1 MKKLLSLILSL
12 LLLLSFAACGKDNSN
27 KATTNG
33 ASNENK
39 PAAATEIYFLN
50 FKPEIASVYDKIAKE
65 YKEKTGVTV
74 KVVTAASNSYEQ
86 TLTSEIAKSEA
97 PTIFQINGPVGYK
110 SWADYCADLKDTA
123 LYSFLSDKSL
133 AIKSGNSVYGIP
145 YVVEGYGIIYNEE
158 ITDRYFA
165 LKDKKTSF
173 SSMDEINSFSK
184 LKALVEDMQS
194 RKSELKI
201 EGVFSSTSFS
211 SGNAWRWD
219 THLANVPLYYEFS
232 ENKSFEDPT
241 LAGLGS
247 SEIKFTYNKNFK
259 NIFDL
264 YINNSGTPKN
274 LIGSK
279 SVNDSMAEFALGKT
293 AMVQNGNWAY
303 KDIAGVDGNTVKKDK
318 IKMLPIYTGIKGEEN
333 QGLCIGTENYLAI
346 NSKVSEE
353 KQKASADFL
362 EWLFSSD
369 EGKRY
374 VTKELGFI
382 SPFNTF
388 DKDER
393 PEDPL
398 ANQILDWMEKKDIK
412 SVPWI
417 FTSFPSETF
426 KQDFSSVLL
435 QYAQG
440 SADWNKVVQT
450 VQNAW
455 KNEYQE

>member
-1 MKKLLSLILSL
+1 MKKLTALILSL
-12 LLLLSFAACGKDNSN
+12 LLVCSLAACGENNRND
-27 KATTNG
+27 ATNNT
-33 ASNENK
+33 ADSNK

-50 FKPEIASVYDKIAKE
+50 FKPEIASVYEKIAKE
-65 YKEKTGVTV
+65 YKQKTGVTV

-86 TLTSEIAKSEA
+86 TLTSEIAKSNP
-97 PTIFQINGPVGYK
+97 PTIFQVNGPIGYR
-110 SWADYCADLKDTA
+110 SWSDYCADLSDTA

-133 AIKSGNSVYGIP
+133 AIKSGDGVYAVP

-158 ITDRYFA
+158 ITDKYFA
-165 LKDKKTSF
+165 LKDKNTSF

-194 RKSELKI
+194 KKSELDI
-201 EGVFSSTSFS
+201 EGVFASTSFS
-211 SGNAWRWD
+211 SGNSWRWD
-219 THLANVPLYYEFS
+219 THLANVPFYYEFS
-232 ENKSFEDPT
+232 ENTAFDNPT
-241 LAGLGS
+241 LAGLGTS
-247 SEIKFTYNKNFK
+247 DVDFKYNENFK
-259 NIFDL
+259 NTFDL
-264 YINNSGTPKN
+264 YINNSCTPRN

-279 SVNDSMAEFALGKT
+279 SVNDSMAEFALGKA

-303 KDIAGVDGNTVKKDK
+303 KDIADVDGNTVKKDK
-318 IKMLPIYTGIKGEEN
+318 IKMLPVYTGVDGEEK

-346 NSKVSEE
+346 NSKVSSE

-369 EGKRY
+369 EGKSY
-374 VTKELGFI
+374 VVNELGFI

-388 DKDER
+388 DEDER

-398 ANQILDWMEKKDIK
+398 ANQILDWMEKKDIT

-426 KQDFSSVLL
+426 KQDFSSALL

-440 SADWNKVVQT
+440 SADWDKVVEA
-450 VQNAW
+450 VKKSW
-455 KNEYQE
+455 KNEYQA

>member
-133 AIKSGNSVYGIP
+133 AIKSGDSVYGIP

-232 ENKSFEDPT
+232 ENKSFDDPT

-247 SEIKFTYNKNFK
+247 SEIKFTYNENFK

-388 DKDER
+388 DEDER

-398 ANQILDWMEKKDIK
+398 ANQILDWMEKKGIK

>member
-1 MKKLLSLILSL
+1 MKKALSLILSL
-12 LLLLSFAACGKDNSN
+12 VLLLSFAACGKGEAD
-27 KATTNG
+27 KTTASG

-50 FKPEIASVYDKIAKE
+50 FKPEIASVYEKIAEE
-65 YKEKTGVTV
+65 YKEKKGVTV
-74 KVVTAASNSYEQ
+74 KVVTAASNGYEQ
-86 TLTSEIAKSEA
+86 TLTSEIAKSDP
-97 PTIFQINGPVGYK
+97 PTIFQINGPVGYR

-133 AIKSGNSVYGIP
+133 AIKDGDSVYGIP

-158 ITDRYFA
+158 ITDKYFA
-165 LKDKKTSF
+165 LKDRATSF

-194 RKSELKI
+194 KKEELNI
-201 EGVFSSTSFS
+201 DGVFASTSFS

-219 THLANVPLYYEFS
+219 THLANVPFYYEFI
-232 ENKSFEDPT
+232 ENKDFDDPT

-247 SEIKFTYNKNFK
+247 SEINFTYSENFK

-279 SVNDSMAEFALGKT
+279 SVNDSMAEFALGKV

-303 KDIAGVDGNTVKKDK
+303 KDISDVDGNTVKKDK
-318 IKMLPIYTGIKGEEN
+318 IKMLPVYTGIKGEEN
-333 QGLCIGTENYLAI
+333 QGLCVGTENYLAI
-346 NSKVSEE
+346 NSKVSAE

-374 VTKELGFI
+374 VTEELGFI
-382 SPFNTF
+382 SPFTTF
-388 DKDER
+388 DKNER

-426 KQDFSSVLL
+426 KQDFSSALL

-440 SADWNKVVQT
+440 SADWDKVVST
-450 VQNAW
+450 VKKAW
-455 KNEYQE
+455 QNEYQA

>member
-133 AIKSGNSVYGIP
+133 AIKSGDSVYGIP

-219 THLANVPLYYEFS
+219 THLANVPLYYEFI
-232 ENKSFEDPT
+232 ENKNFDDPT

-247 SEIKFTYNKNFK
+247 SEIKFTYNENFK

-388 DKDER
+388 DEDER

>member
-33 ASNENK
+33 ASNEHK

-133 AIKSGNSVYGIP
+133 AIKSGDSVYGIP

-219 THLANVPLYYEFS
+219 THLANVPLYYEFI
-232 ENKSFEDPT
+232 ENKNFDDPT

-247 SEIKFTYNKNFK
+247 SEIKFTYNENFK
-259 NIFDL
+259 TIFAL

-388 DKDER
+388 DEDER

>member
-1 MKKLLSLILSL
+1 MKKALSLILSL
-12 LLLLSFAACGKDNSN
+12 VLLLSFAACGKGEADQ
-27 KATTNG
+27 TTASG

-50 FKPEIASVYDKIAKE
+50 FKPEIASVYEKIAEE
-65 YKEKTGVTV
+65 YKEKKGVTV
-74 KVVTAASNSYEQ
+74 KVVTAASNGYEQ
-86 TLTSEIAKSEA
+86 TLTSEIAKSDP
-97 PTIFQINGPVGYK
+97 PTIFQINGPVGYR

-133 AIKSGNSVYGIP
+133 AIKDGDSVYGIP

-158 ITDRYFA
+158 ITDKYFA
-165 LKDKKTSF
+165 LKDRATSF

-194 RKSELKI
+194 KKDELNI
-201 EGVFSSTSFS
+201 DGVFASTSFS

-219 THLANVPLYYEFS
+219 THLANVPFYYEFI
-232 ENKSFEDPT
+232 ENKDFDDPT

-247 SEIKFTYNKNFK
+247 SEINFTYSENFK

-279 SVNDSMAEFALGKT
+279 SVNDSMAEFALGKV

-303 KDIAGVDGNTVKKDK
+303 KDISDVDGNTVKKDK

-333 QGLCIGTENYLAI
+333 QGLCVGTENYLAI
-346 NSKVSEE
+346 NSKVSAE

-374 VTKELGFI
+374 VTEELGFI
-382 SPFNTF
+382 SPFTTF
-388 DKDER
+388 DKNER

-426 KQDFSSVLL
+426 KQDFSSALL

-440 SADWNKVVQT
+440 SADWDKVVST
-450 VQNAW
+450 VKKAW
-455 KNEYQE
+455 QNEYQA

>member
-1 MKKLLSLILSL
+1 
-12 LLLLSFAACGKDNSN
+12 
-27 KATTNG
+27 
-33 ASNENK
+33 
-39 PAAATEIYFLN
+39 
-50 FKPEIASVYDKIAKE
+50 
-65 YKEKTGVTV
+65 
-74 KVVTAASNSYEQ
+74 
-86 TLTSEIAKSEA
+86 
-97 PTIFQINGPVGYK
+97 
-110 SWADYCADLKDTA
+110 
-123 LYSFLSDKSL
+123 
-133 AIKSGNSVYGIP
+133 
-145 YVVEGYGIIYNEE
+145 
-158 ITDRYFA
+158 
-165 LKDKKTSF
+165 
-173 SSMDEINSFSK
+173 MDEINSFSK

-194 RKSELKI
+194 KKEELNI
-201 EGVFSSTSFS
+201 DGVFASTSFS

-219 THLANVPLYYEFS
+219 THLANVPFYYEFI
-232 ENKSFEDPT
+232 ENKDFDDPT

-247 SEIKFTYNKNFK
+247 SEINFTYSENFK

-279 SVNDSMAEFALGKT
+279 SVNDSMAEFALGKV

-303 KDIAGVDGNTVKKDK
+303 KDISDVDGNTVKKDK

-333 QGLCIGTENYLAI
+333 QGLCVGTENYLAI
-346 NSKVSEE
+346 NSKVSAE

-374 VTKELGFI
+374 VTEELGFI
-382 SPFNTF
+382 SPFTTF
-388 DKDER
+388 DKNER

-426 KQDFSSVLL
+426 KQDFSSALL

-440 SADWNKVVQT
+440 SADWDKVVST
-450 VQNAW
+450 VKKAW
-455 KNEYQE
+455 QNEYQA

>member
-1 MKKLLSLILSL
+1 MKKALSLILSL
-12 LLLLSFAACGKDNSN
+12 VLLLSFAACGKGEAD
-27 KATTNG
+27 KTTASG

-50 FKPEIASVYDKIAKE
+50 FKPEIASVYEKIAEE
-65 YKEKTGVTV
+65 YKEKKGVTV
-74 KVVTAASNSYEQ
+74 KVVTAASNGYEQ
-86 TLTSEIAKSEA
+86 TLTSEIAKSDP
-97 PTIFQINGPVGYK
+97 PTIFQLNGPVGYR

-133 AIKSGNSVYGIP
+133 AIKDGDSVYGIP
-145 YVVEGYGIIYNEE
+145 YVVEGYGISYNEE
-158 ITDRYFA
+158 ITDKYFA
-165 LKDKKTSF
+165 LKDRATSF

-194 RKSELKI
+194 KKEELNI
-201 EGVFSSTSFS
+201 DGVFASTSFS
-211 SGNAWRWD
+211 SGNSWRWD
-219 THLANVPLYYEFS
+219 THLANVPFYYEFI
-232 ENKSFEDPT
+232 ENKDFDDPT

-247 SEIKFTYNKNFK
+247 NEINFTYSENFK

-279 SVNDSMAEFALGKT
+279 SVNDSMAEFALGKV

-303 KDIAGVDGNTVKKDK
+303 KDISDVDGNTVKKDK
-318 IKMLPIYTGIKGEEN
+318 IKMLPVYTGIKGEEN
-333 QGLCIGTENYLAI
+333 QGLCVGTENYLAI
-346 NSKVSEE
+346 NSKVSAE

-374 VTKELGFI
+374 VTEELGFI
-382 SPFNTF
+382 SPFTTF
-388 DKDER
+388 DEDER

-440 SADWNKVVQT
+440 SADWDKVVST
-450 VQNAW
+450 VKKAW
-455 KNEYQE
+455 QNEYQA

>member
-1 MKKLLSLILSL
+1 MKKALSLILSL
-12 LLLLSFAACGKDNSN
+12 VLLLSFAACGKGEAD
-27 KATTNG
+27 KTTASG

-50 FKPEIASVYDKIAKE
+50 FKPEIASVYEKIAEE
-65 YKEKTGVTV
+65 YKEKKGVTV
-74 KVVTAASNSYEQ
+74 KVVTAASNGYEQ
-86 TLTSEIAKSEA
+86 TLTSEIAKSDP
-97 PTIFQINGPVGYK
+97 PTIFQVNGPVGYRA
-110 SWADYCADLKDTA
+110 WADYCADLKDTA

-133 AIKSGNSVYGIP
+133 AIKDGDSVYGIP

-158 ITDRYFA
+158 ITDKYFA
-165 LKDKKTSF
+165 LKDRATSF

-194 RKSELKI
+194 KKEELNI
-201 EGVFSSTSFS
+201 DGVFASTSFS

-219 THLANVPLYYEFS
+219 THLANVPFYYEFI
-232 ENKSFEDPT
+232 ENKDFDDPT

-247 SEIKFTYNKNFK
+247 SEINFTYSENFK

-279 SVNDSMAEFALGKT
+279 SVNDSMAEFALGKV

-303 KDIAGVDGNTVKKDK
+303 KDISDVDGNTVKKDK
-318 IKMLPIYTGIKGEEN
+318 IKMLPVYTGIKGEEN
-333 QGLCIGTENYLAI
+333 QGLCVGTENYLAI
-346 NSKVSEE
+346 NSKVSAE

-374 VTKELGFI
+374 VTEELGFI
-382 SPFNTF
+382 SPFTTF
-388 DKDER
+388 DEDER

-440 SADWNKVVQT
+440 SADWDKVVST
-450 VQNAW
+450 VKKAW
-455 KNEYQE
+455 QNEYQA

>member
-1 MKKLLSLILSL
+1 MKKTISLFLALCLIFSL
-12 LLLLSFAACGKDNSN
+12 AACKS
-27 KATTNG
+27 TTEDTTTANP
-33 ASNENK
+33 SENK

-50 FKPEIASVYDKIAKE
+50 FKPEIASVYEKIAKE

-74 KVVTAASNSYEQ
+74 KVVTAASNGYEQ
-86 TLTSEIAKSEA
+86 TLTSEIAKSNP
-97 PTIFQINGPVGYK
+97 PTIFQINGPVGYR

-133 AIKSGNSVYGIP
+133 AIKSGDSVYGIP

-158 ITDRYFA
+158 ITDKYFA
-165 LKDKKTSF
+165 LNDKGTSF

-184 LKALVEDMQS
+184 LKDLVEDMQGK
-194 RKSELKI
+194 KSELGI
-201 EGVFSSTSFS
+201 NGVFASTSFS

-219 THLANVPLYYEFS
+219 THLANVPLYYEFL
-232 ENKSFEDPT
+232 ENEDFDDPT
-241 LAGLGS
+241 LAGLGTG
-247 SEIKFTYNKNFK
+247 EINFTYADNFK
-259 NIFDL
+259 NLFDL
-264 YINNSGTPKN
+264 YINNSGTAKN

-279 SVNDSMAEFALGKT
+279 SVNDSMAEFALGKV

-303 KDIAGVDGNTVKKDK
+303 SDISDVDGSVVKKDK
-318 IKMLPIYTGIKGEEN
+318 IKMLPLYTGVKGEEN

-346 NSKVSEE
+346 NSKVSEA

-369 EGKRY
+369 EGKKY
-374 VTKELGFI
+374 VTQELGFI

-388 DKDER
+388 DEDER

-398 ANQILDWMEKKDIK
+398 ANEILNWMEKKDIK

-426 KQDFSSVLL
+426 KQDFSNVLL

-440 SADWNKVVQT
+440 SVDWNKVVST
-450 VQNAW
+450 VKTAW
-455 KNEYQE
+455 KNEYQSS

>member
-1 MKKLLSLILSL
+1 MKKALSLILSL
-12 LLLLSFAACGKDNSN
+12 VLLLSFAACGKGEADQ
-27 KATTNG
+27 TTASG

-50 FKPEIASVYDKIAKE
+50 FKPEIASVYEKIAEE
-65 YKEKTGVTV
+65 YKEKKGVTV
-74 KVVTAASNSYEQ
+74 KVVTAASNGYEQ
-86 TLTSEIAKSEA
+86 TLTSEIAKSDP
-97 PTIFQINGPVGYK
+97 PTIFQLNGPVGYR

-133 AIKSGNSVYGIP
+133 AIKDGDSVYGIP

-158 ITDRYFA
+158 ITDKYFA
-165 LKDKKTSF
+165 LKDRATSF

-194 RKSELKI
+194 KKEELNI
-201 EGVFSSTSFS
+201 DGVFASTSFS
-211 SGNAWRWD
+211 SGNSWRWD
-219 THLANVPLYYEFS
+219 THLANVPFYYEFI
-232 ENKSFEDPT
+232 ENKDFDDPT

-247 SEIKFTYNKNFK
+247 NEINFTYSENFK

-279 SVNDSMAEFALGKT
+279 SVNDSMAEFALGKV

-303 KDIAGVDGNTVKKDK
+303 KDISDVDGNTVKKDK
-318 IKMLPIYTGIKGEEN
+318 IKMLPVYTGIKGEEN
-333 QGLCIGTENYLAI
+333 QGLCVGTENYLAI
-346 NSKVSEE
+346 NSKVSAE

-374 VTKELGFI
+374 VTEELGFI
-382 SPFNTF
+382 SPFTTF
-388 DKDER
+388 DKNER

-440 SADWNKVVQT
+440 SADWDKVVST
-450 VQNAW
+450 VKKAW
-455 KNEYQE
+455 QNEYQA

>member
-27 KATTNG
+27 KATTND

-133 AIKSGNSVYGIP
+133 AIKSGDSVYGIP

-232 ENKSFEDPT
+232 ENKNFDDPT

-247 SEIKFTYNKNFK
+247 SEIKFTYNENFK

-353 KQKASADFL
+353 KQKASADFI

-388 DKDER
+388 DEDER

>member
-1 MKKLLSLILSL
+1 MKKALSLILSL
-12 LLLLSFAACGKDNSN
+12 VLLLSFAACGKGEAD
-27 KATTNG
+27 KTTASG

-50 FKPEIASVYDKIAKE
+50 FKPEIASVYEKIAEE
-65 YKEKTGVTV
+65 YKEKKGVTV
-74 KVVTAASNSYEQ
+74 KVVTAASNGYEQ
-86 TLTSEIAKSEA
+86 TLTSEIAKSDP
-97 PTIFQINGPVGYK
+97 PTIFQVNGPVGYR

-133 AIKSGNSVYGIP
+133 AIKDGDSVYGIP

-158 ITDRYFA
+158 ITDKYFA
-165 LKDKKTSF
+165 LKDRATSF

-194 RKSELKI
+194 KKNELNI
-201 EGVFSSTSFS
+201 DGVFGSTSFS

-219 THLANVPLYYEFS
+219 THLANVPFYYEFI
-232 ENKSFEDPT
+232 ENKDFDDPT

-247 SEIKFTYNKNFK
+247 SEINFTYSENFK

-279 SVNDSMAEFALGKT
+279 SVNDSMAEFALGKV

-303 KDIAGVDGNTVKKDK
+303 KDISDVDGNTVKKDK

-333 QGLCIGTENYLAI
+333 QGLCVGTENYLAI
-346 NSKVSEE
+346 NSKVSAE

-374 VTKELGFI
+374 VTEELGFI
-382 SPFNTF
+382 SPFTTF
-388 DKDER
+388 DKNER

-426 KQDFSSVLL
+426 KQDFSSALL

-440 SADWNKVVQT
+440 SADWDKVVST
-450 VQNAW
+450 VKKAW
-455 KNEYQE
+455 QNEYQA

>member
-1 MKKLLSLILSL
+1 MKKALSLILSL
-12 LLLLSFAACGKDNSN
+12 VLLLSFAACGKGEAD
-27 KATTNG
+27 KTTASG
-33 ASNENK
+33 APNENK

-50 FKPEIASVYDKIAKE
+50 FKPEIASVYEKIAEE
-65 YKEKTGVTV
+65 YKEKKGVTV
-74 KVVTAASNSYEQ
+74 KVVTAASNGYEQ
-86 TLTSEIAKSEA
+86 TLTSEIAKSDP
-97 PTIFQINGPVGYK
+97 PTIFQVNGPVGYR

-133 AIKSGNSVYGIP
+133 AIKDGDSVYGIP

-158 ITDRYFA
+158 ITDKYFA
-165 LKDKKTSF
+165 LKDRATSF

-194 RKSELKI
+194 KKDELNI
-201 EGVFSSTSFS
+201 DGVFASTSFS

-219 THLANVPLYYEFS
+219 THLANVPFYYEFI
-232 ENKSFEDPT
+232 ENKDFGDPT

-247 SEIKFTYNKNFK
+247 SEINFTYSENFK

-279 SVNDSMAEFALGKT
+279 SVNDSMAEFALGKV

-303 KDIAGVDGNTVKKDK
+303 KDISDVDGNTVKKDK

-333 QGLCIGTENYLAI
+333 QGLCVGTENYLAI
-346 NSKVSEE
+346 NSKVSAE

-374 VTKELGFI
+374 VTEELGFI
-382 SPFNTF
+382 SPFTTF
-388 DKDER
+388 DKNER

-426 KQDFSSVLL
+426 KQDFSSALL

-440 SADWNKVVQT
+440 SADWDKVVST
-450 VQNAW
+450 VKKAW
-455 KNEYQE
+455 QNEYQA

>member
-1 MKKLLSLILSL
+1 MKKALSLILSL
-12 LLLLSFAACGKDNSN
+12 VLLLSFAACGKGEAD
-27 KATTNG
+27 KTTASG

-50 FKPEIASVYDKIAKE
+50 FKPEIASVYEKIAEE
-65 YKEKTGVTV
+65 YKEKKGVTV
-74 KVVTAASNSYEQ
+74 KVVTAASNGYEQ
-86 TLTSEIAKSEA
+86 TLTSEIAKSDP
-97 PTIFQINGPVGYK
+97 PTIFQINGPVGYR

-133 AIKSGNSVYGIP
+133 AIKDGDSVYGIP

-158 ITDRYFA
+158 ITDKYFA
-165 LKDKKTSF
+165 LKDRATSF

-194 RKSELKI
+194 KKEELNI
-201 EGVFSSTSFS
+201 DGVFASTSFS
-211 SGNAWRWD
+211 SGNSWRWD
-219 THLANVPLYYEFS
+219 THLANVPFYYEFI
-232 ENKSFEDPT
+232 ENKDFDDPT

-247 SEIKFTYNKNFK
+247 NEINFTYSENFK

-279 SVNDSMAEFALGKT
+279 SVNDSMAEFALGKV

-303 KDIAGVDGNTVKKDK
+303 KDISDVDGNTVKKDK

-333 QGLCIGTENYLAI
+333 QGLCVGTENYLAI
-346 NSKVSEE
+346 NSKVSAE

-374 VTKELGFI
+374 VTEELGFI
-382 SPFNTF
+382 SPFTTF
-388 DKDER
+388 DKNER

-440 SADWNKVVQT
+440 SADWDKVVST
-450 VQNAW
+450 VKKAW
-455 KNEYQE
+455 QNEYQA

>member
-1 MKKLLSLILSL
+1 MKKLFSLVLALTL
-12 LLLLSFAACGKDNSN
+12 LFSFAACNGDKDN
-27 KATTNG
+27 KATNENL
-33 ASNENK
+33 SENK

-50 FKPEIASVYDKIAKE
+50 FKPEIASVYEKIAKE

-86 TLTSEIAKSEA
+86 TLTSEIAKSDP
-97 PTIFQINGPVGYK
+97 PTIFQMNGPVGYR

-133 AIKSGNSVYGIP
+133 AIQKDGAVYGIP

-158 ITDRYFA
+158 ITDKYFD
-165 LKDKKTSF
+165 LKDKNTSF
-173 SSMDEINSFSK
+173 SSMDEVNSFEK

-194 RKSELKI
+194 KKSELGI
-201 EGVFSSTSFS
+201 DGVFASTSFS
-211 SGNAWRWD
+211 SGNSWRWD

-232 ENKSFEDPT
+232 EDENFDDPT
-241 LAGLGS
+241 LAGLGTS
-247 SEIKFTYNKNFK
+247 DIKFTYSENFK
-259 NIFDL
+259 NVFDL
-264 YINNSGTPKN
+264 YINNSGTAKN
-274 LIGSK
+274 LIGGK
-279 SVNDSMAEFALGKT
+279 SVNDSMAEFALGKV

-303 KDIAGVDGNTVKKDK
+303 ADISGVNGNVVKADK
-318 IKMLPIYTGIKGEEN
+318 IKMLPIYTGIEGEEN

-346 NSKVSEE
+346 NSKVSEA
-353 KQKASADFL
+353 KQKASSDFL

-388 DKDER
+388 DADER
-393 PEDPL
+393 PSDPL
-398 ANQILDWMEKKDIK
+398 ANEILNWMEKKDIK

-426 KQDFSSVLL
+426 KQDFSNVLL

-440 SADWNKVVQT
+440 SVDWDKVVST
-450 VQNAW
+450 VKKSW
-455 KNEYQE
+455 KNEYQA

>member
-1 MKKLLSLILSL
+1 MKKLSSLILSL
-12 LLLLSFAACGKDNSN
+12 AILFSLAACGEKEPNSATDNTQS
-27 KATTNG
+27 
-33 ASNENK
+33 SNK

-50 FKPEIASVYDKIAKE
+50 FKPEIASVYEKIAKE
-65 YKEKTGVTV
+65 YKQKTGVTV

-86 TLTSEIAKSEA
+86 TLTSEIAKSNP
-97 PTIFQINGPVGYK
+97 PTIFQVNGPIGYR
-110 SWADYCADLKDTA
+110 SWADYCADLSDTA

-133 AIKSGNSVYGIP
+133 AIKSGDAVYAIP

-158 ITDRYFA
+158 ITDKYFD
-165 LKDKKTSF
+165 LKEKDTAF
-173 SSMDEINSFSK
+173 SSMDEINSFEK

-194 RKSELKI
+194 KKEKLGI
-201 EGVFSSTSFS
+201 EGVFASTSFS
-211 SGNAWRWD
+211 SGNSWRWD
-219 THLANVPLYYEFS
+219 THLANVPFYYEFS
-232 ENKSFEDPT
+232 ENEDFDDPT
-241 LAGLGS
+241 LAGLGT
-247 SEIKFTYNKNFK
+247 EDVNFTYNENFK
-259 NIFDL
+259 KTFDL
-264 YINNSGTPKN
+264 YINNSCTPRN

-279 SVNDSMAEFALGKT
+279 SVNDSMAEFALGKA

-318 IKMLPIYTGIKGEEN
+318 IKMLPVYTGAKGEEK

-346 NSKVSEE
+346 NSKVSKE

-369 EGKRY
+369 EGKSY
-374 VTKELGFI
+374 VVKELGFI

-388 DKDER
+388 DDDER

-398 ANQILDWMEKKDIK
+398 ANEILDWMEKKDIK

-426 KQDFSSVLL
+426 KQDFSSALL

-440 SADWNKVVQT
+440 SADWEKVVET
-450 VQNAW
+450 VRKSW
-455 KNEYQE
+455 KNEYQA

>member
-133 AIKSGNSVYGIP
+133 AIKIGDSVYGIP

-232 ENKSFEDPT
+232 ENKNFDDPT

-247 SEIKFTYNKNFK
+247 SEIKFTYNENFK

-374 VTKELGFI
+374 VIKELGFI

-388 DKDER
+388 DEDER

>member
-1 MKKLLSLILSL
+1 MKKALSLILSL
-12 LLLLSFAACGKDNSN
+12 VLLLSFAACGKGEADQ
-27 KATTNG
+27 TTASG

-50 FKPEIASVYDKIAKE
+50 FKPEIASVYEKIAEE
-65 YKEKTGVTV
+65 YKEKKGVTV
-74 KVVTAASNSYEQ
+74 KVVTAASNGYEQ
-86 TLTSEIAKSEA
+86 TLTSEIAKSDP
-97 PTIFQINGPVGYK
+97 PTIFQINGPVGYR

-133 AIKSGNSVYGIP
+133 AIKDGDSVYGIP

-158 ITDRYFA
+158 ITDKYFA
-165 LKDKKTSF
+165 LKDRATSF

-194 RKSELKI
+194 KKEELNI
-201 EGVFSSTSFS
+201 DGVFASTSFS

-219 THLANVPLYYEFS
+219 THLANVPFYYEFI
-232 ENKSFEDPT
+232 ENKDFDDPT

-247 SEIKFTYNKNFK
+247 SEINFTYSENFK

-279 SVNDSMAEFALGKT
+279 SVNDSMAEFALGKV

-303 KDIAGVDGNTVKKDK
+303 KDISDVDGNTVKKDK
-318 IKMLPIYTGIKGEEN
+318 IKMLPVYTGIKGEEN
-333 QGLCIGTENYLAI
+333 QGLCVGTENYLAI
-346 NSKVSEE
+346 NSKVSAE

-374 VTKELGFI
+374 VTEELGFI
-382 SPFNTF
+382 SPFTTF
-388 DKDER
+388 DKNER

-426 KQDFSSVLL
+426 KQDFSSALL

-440 SADWNKVVQT
+440 SADWDKVVST
-450 VQNAW
+450 VKKAW
-455 KNEYQE
+455 QNEYQA

>member
-1 MKKLLSLILSL
+1 MKKALSLILSL
-12 LLLLSFAACGKDNSN
+12 VLLLSFAACGKGEADQ
-27 KATTNG
+27 TTASG

-50 FKPEIASVYDKIAKE
+50 FKPEIASVYEKIAEE
-65 YKEKTGVTV
+65 YKEKKGVTV
-74 KVVTAASNSYEQ
+74 KVVTAASNGYEQ
-86 TLTSEIAKSEA
+86 TLTSEIAKSDP
-97 PTIFQINGPVGYK
+97 PTIFQVNGPVGYR

-133 AIKSGNSVYGIP
+133 AIKDGDSVYGIP

-158 ITDRYFA
+158 ITDKYFA
-165 LKDKKTSF
+165 LKDRATSF

-194 RKSELKI
+194 KKEELNI
-201 EGVFSSTSFS
+201 DGVFASTSFS

-219 THLANVPLYYEFS
+219 THLANVPFYYEFI
-232 ENKSFEDPT
+232 ENKDFDDPT

-247 SEIKFTYNKNFK
+247 SEINFTYSENFK

-279 SVNDSMAEFALGKT
+279 SVNDSMAEFALGKV

-303 KDIAGVDGNTVKKDK
+303 KDISDVDGNTVKKDK

-333 QGLCIGTENYLAI
+333 QGLCVGTENYLAI
-346 NSKVSEE
+346 NSKVSAE

-374 VTKELGFI
+374 VTEELGFI
-382 SPFNTF
+382 SPFTTF
-388 DKDER
+388 DKNER

-426 KQDFSSVLL
+426 KQDFSSTLL

-440 SADWNKVVQT
+440 TADWDKVVST
-450 VQNAW
+450 VKKAW
-455 KNEYQE
+455 QNEYQA

>member
-1 MKKLLSLILSL
+1 MKKSLSLILSL
-12 LLLLSFAACGKDNSN
+12 VLLLSFAACGKGEAD
-27 KATTNG
+27 KTTASG

-50 FKPEIASVYDKIAKE
+50 FKPEIASVYEKIAEE
-65 YKEKTGVTV
+65 YKEKKGVTV
-74 KVVTAASNSYEQ
+74 KVVTAASNGYEQ
-86 TLTSEIAKSEA
+86 TLTSEIAKSDP
-97 PTIFQINGPVGYK
+97 PTIFQVNGPVGYRA
-110 SWADYCADLKDTA
+110 WADYCADLKDTA

-133 AIKSGNSVYGIP
+133 AIKDGDSVYGIP

-158 ITDRYFA
+158 ITDKYFA
-165 LKDKKTSF
+165 LKDRATSF

-194 RKSELKI
+194 KKDELNI
-201 EGVFSSTSFS
+201 DGVFGSTSFS

-219 THLANVPLYYEFS
+219 THLANVPFYYEFI
-232 ENKSFEDPT
+232 ENKDFDDPT

-247 SEIKFTYNKNFK
+247 SEINFTYSENFK

-279 SVNDSMAEFALGKT
+279 SVNDSMAEFALGKV

-303 KDIAGVDGNTVKKDK
+303 KDISDVDGNTVKKDK

-333 QGLCIGTENYLAI
+333 QGLCVGTENYLAI
-346 NSKVSEE
+346 NSKVSAE

-362 EWLFSSD
+362 EWLFSST

-374 VTKELGFI
+374 VTEELGFI
-382 SPFNTF
+382 SPFTTF
-388 DKDER
+388 DKNER

-426 KQDFSSVLL
+426 KQDFSSALL

-440 SADWNKVVQT
+440 TADWDKVVST
-450 VQNAW
+450 VKKAW
-455 KNEYQE
+455 QNEYQA

>member
-1 MKKLLSLILSL
+1 MKKALSLILSL
-12 LLLLSFAACGKDNSN
+12 VLLLSFAACGKGEADQ
-27 KATTNG
+27 TTASG

-50 FKPEIASVYDKIAKE
+50 FKPEIASVYEKIAEE
-65 YKEKTGVTV
+65 YKEKKGVTV
-74 KVVTAASNSYEQ
+74 KVVTAASNGYEQ
-86 TLTSEIAKSEA
+86 TLTSEIAKSDP
-97 PTIFQINGPVGYK
+97 PTIFQLNGPVGYR

-133 AIKSGNSVYGIP
+133 AIKAGDSVYGIP

-158 ITDRYFA
+158 ITDKYFA
-165 LKDKKTSF
+165 LKDRATSF

-194 RKSELKI
+194 KKEELNI
-201 EGVFSSTSFS
+201 DGVFASTSFS

-219 THLANVPLYYEFS
+219 THLANVPFYYEFI
-232 ENKSFEDPT
+232 ENKDFDDPT

-247 SEIKFTYNKNFK
+247 SEINFTYSENFK

-279 SVNDSMAEFALGKT
+279 SVNDSMAEFALGKV

-303 KDIAGVDGNTVKKDK
+303 KDISDVDGNTVKKDK

-333 QGLCIGTENYLAI
+333 QGLCVGTENYLAI
-346 NSKVSEE
+346 NSKVSAE

-374 VTKELGFI
+374 VTEELGFI
-382 SPFNTF
+382 SPFTTF
-388 DKDER
+388 DKNER

-426 KQDFSSVLL
+426 KQDFSSALL

-440 SADWNKVVQT
+440 SADWDKVVST
-450 VQNAW
+450 VKKAW
-455 KNEYQE
+455 QNEYQA